1 MTNFEIVKHVLNS
14 ANFFNNAYTLDV
26 MGSNAEVQ
34 ISTKNV
40 FIRMSDLERLKNEI
54 EKWEKVKDIE
64 VSPMPARNNALAVT
78 VIFY

>member
-1 MTNFEIVKHVLNS
+1 MTNLEIVKHVIDNS
-14 ANFFNNAYTLDV
+14 NWFNGTAEVSV
-26 MGSNAEVQ
+26 MSSNAEVQ

-40 FIRMSDLERLKNEI
+40 FVRMSELERLKNEI

-78 VIFY
+78 VIF